1 MIKVLLYATLTI
13 VSAANTFGQNSGFM
27 PGYVVTKSY
36 DTIHGYVKYIN
47 QFPYSILPD
56 IKFKETEKSKNV
68 KYTPS
73 EINGYKAGDKIFH
86 SMETRDIYEP
96 MHFMEL
102 VIDGFVKLY
111 NYSKVTNTNT
121 GGGLSNSSNIGMQS
135 IDYLVKGLDKTLFPV
150 SDGKFKEKISNYF
163 ADNLDLAEQIRN
175 GNLKEKDI
183 QLVVRT
189 YNIWK
194 LTH

>member
-1 MIKVLLYATLTI
+1 MIKVILYVTLTI

-27 PGYVVTKSY
+27 PGYLVTKSY
-36 DTIHGYVKYIN
+36 DTIHGYIKYAN
-47 QFPYSILPD
+47 QFPYRILPD

-68 KYTPS
+68 KYTPT
-73 EINGYKAGDKIFH
+73 EIHGYKAGDKIFH

-96 MHFMEL
+96 MLFMEL

-111 NYSKVTNTNT
+111 NYSKVTNT
-121 GGGLSNSSNIGMQS
+121 GGGLSNSPSIGMQS
-135 IDYLVKGLDKTLFPV
+135 IDYLVKGVDKTLFPV
-150 SDGKFKEKISNYF
+150 SDGKFKEQLSNYF
-163 ADNLDLAEQIRN
+163 ADNLELAEQIRN
-175 GNLKEKDI
+175 GDLKEKDI
-183 QLVVRT
+183 QLVVRN